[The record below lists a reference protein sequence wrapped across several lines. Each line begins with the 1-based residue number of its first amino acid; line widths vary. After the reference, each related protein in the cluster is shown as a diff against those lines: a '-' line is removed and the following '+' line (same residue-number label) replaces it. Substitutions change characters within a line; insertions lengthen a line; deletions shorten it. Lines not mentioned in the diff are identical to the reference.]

1 MKSLNTI
8 QTLMKIARV
17 IATIVLVFSI
27 IGMVGCAVGGVALYL
42 TKDMDIGAIELEEGV
57 TVGDITLDE
66 YTPTIEAVYFSVIAA
81 FIACVIEV
89 ILSDR
94 ARRYFKFA
102 VKEGTPFTY
111 DGAKRLKNL
120 GILYIVLAVVASI
133 VEAVVYFVFTA
144 TFGDVINLSEVTY
157 GSAIGTGVMMLIFAV
172 VFKHGAEMYY
182 VKDKAIP
189 APPSQTVNAVP
200 QSYNAGNFYSPY
212 NNIRR

>member
-17 IATIVLVFSI
+17 ISIIVLVFSI
-27 IGMVGCAVGGVALYL
+27 IGMVSSAVGGLSLYL
-42 TKDMDIGAIELEEGV
+42 IKDIDFGAIEIEEG
-57 TVGDITLDE
+57 ITLGDVTFDE
-66 YTPTIEAVYFSVIAA
+66 FTPSIEAVYFSVIIS
-81 FIACVIEV
+81 FIACLVEV

-102 VKEGTPFTY
+102 IKEGTPFTF
-111 DGAKRLKNL
+111 DGAKKLKNL
-120 GILYIVLAVVASI
+120 GILYIVLSVVAVI
-133 VEAVVYFVFTA
+133 VEGVLFFLFTL
-144 TFGDVINLSEVTY
+144 TYGDRISFSEVTY
-157 GSAIGTGVMMLIFAV
+157 GTSIGTGIMMLIFAL

>member
-8 QTLMKIARV
+8 QRLMKIARV

-57 TVGDITLDE
+57 TVGDTTLDE
-66 YTPTIEAVYFSVIAA
+66 DTPTIEALYFSFIAA

-102 VKEGTPFTY
+102 IKEGTPFTY

-133 VEAVVYFVFTA
+133 VEAVVYFVFIA
-144 TFGDVINLSEVTY
+144 TFGDVINLSEATY
-157 GSAIGTGVMMLIFAV
+157 GISIGTGVMMLIFAV

-200 QSYNAGNFYSPY
+200 QSYNVGNFYSPY